1 MPEAGRGTEAGS
13 TTPPRN
19 GRAWR
24 QLHRVLALVVG
35 LQALLWMASGLYMT
49 AISIDVIHGD
59 HVTRHRPALLP
70 AGPFVPPATDDAVEA
85 VRLKALADG
94 RAVYEIRGAGRTQLQ
109 DARTGASIA
118 PLDAAGARA
127 LAQQLYT
134 GQGAI
139 ADVRWLTH
147 APREVGSRP
156 APMWQVTFDDAIATT
171 LYLAPDTHER
181 LATRHDLWRA
191 FDVLWMLHIMDYR
204 EREDIGTPWL
214 RVLAALGLAFALAG
228 VGLLR
233 FTVGRR
239 R

>member
-1 MPEAGRGTEAGS
+1 MPDAGS
-13 TTPPRN
+13 TTTPGS

-35 LQALLWMASGLYMT
+35 LQALIWMASGLYMT
-49 AISIDVIHGD
+49 AVSIDVIHGD
-59 HVTRHRPALLP
+59 HVTRHRHAPLP

-94 RAVYEIRGAGRTQLQ
+94 RAVYEIRKAGRTHLQ
-109 DARTGASIA
+109 DARTGTAIA
-118 PLDAAGARA
+118 PLDARGARA

-139 ADVRWLTH
+139 AGVRWLTR

-156 APMWQVTFDDAIATT
+156 APMWRVSFDDAIATT

-214 RVLAALGLAFALAG
+214 RVLAALSLAFALAG